1 MTVRAFYDGRTNLVV
16 NFQIEVA
23 CVYAY
28 PNHLVY
34 AWTKTVVY
42 PVFLSLLQL
51 GIINYRFM
59 RFHLSFDL
67 VV

>member
-42 PVFLSLLQL
+42 PVFLYC
-51 GIINYRFM
+51 N
-59 RFHLSFDL
+59 
-67 VV
+67 